1 MFPYC
6 QCPLVPAVSPAA
18 DLPLLALAVVAA
30 AVGTLHDARRPRPAA
45 AFAIA
50 GKERM
55 NNVRDYSSITSS
67 FKHYPLI

>member
-6 QCPLVPAVSPAA
+6 QCPLVPAAVAAVSPAA

-45 AFAIA
+45 TLAVAV
-50 GKERM
+50 KYEQ
-55 NNVRDYSSITSS
+55 Y
-67 FKHYPLI
+67 